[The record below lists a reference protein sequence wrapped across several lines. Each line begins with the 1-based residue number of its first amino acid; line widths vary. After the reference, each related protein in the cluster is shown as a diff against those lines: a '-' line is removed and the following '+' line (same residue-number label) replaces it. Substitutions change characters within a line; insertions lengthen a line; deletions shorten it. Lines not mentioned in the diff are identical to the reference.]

1 MDAFGADDEP
11 AIAVVDGADYTLFTG
26 LNSAGPPRPRV
37 IIDLSM
43 ADQIQLH
50 YVDLG
55 VSRVTDLKSEMSIG
69 RTEGNDLILNHPS
82 VSRKHAKLEPRGNK
96 WWIVDLKSTN
106 GVKVNG
112 SVVSEAQVNAGD
124 KIHVG
129 SVQLELKALPS
140 VDFSAESMFD
150 HPSGTVIR
158 RISDFNSEFGLDAS
172 VPRAPSEPGVK
183 PVPEVTREK
192 IFQVLVQVAKAM
204 LESDNLDSL
213 LETVME
219 MIFKYFS
226 VERGLIIL
234 FDEQGN
240 PIPKLTKFLDDTDA
254 RDIPISRNILNM
266 VAEQQVAFMTSNALE
281 DARLLGGKSIAIHG
295 IRSAMCVPLWN
306 RNRVIGAVQVDSR
319 IHVGRFTEEDLDLL
333 TALANFA
340 AVAIERA
347 QLNEKI
353 EQEQKI
359 RSKMERYHSPAVIDE
374 IVKGVVNINPEESEI
389 RTAEVS
395 ILFADISGFTTVSE
409 TKKPEEIAEFLSH
422 FFSCAVE
429 SIFAYGGTL
438 DKFIG
443 DAVMA
448 FFGAPIPQED
458 HADRA
463 VLAGL
468 MLQRLVGEWNTE
480 RERQGLT
487 TVKIRVGINSGPAVV
502 GNVGTEKRVDY
513 TVLGSSVNI
522 ASRLESGVAKP
533 GQLVISK
540 NTLDRVIGSF
550 KTESLGEFA
559 LKGLQQ
565 KMPVYAVLGAA
576 ADAPTRETVSATTN

>member
-1 MDAFGADDEP
+1 
-11 AIAVVDGADYTLFTG
+11 
-26 LNSAGPPRPRV
+26 
-37 IIDLSM
+37 M
-43 ADQIQLH
+43 ADQLQIH

-55 VSRVTDLKSEMSIG
+55 VPRVADLNSQLSVG

-82 VSRKHAKLEPRGNK
+82 VSRKHARFEARNEA
-96 WWIVDLKSTN
+96 WWIIDLKSTN

-112 SVVSEAQVNAGD
+112 NLVTEAQVEAGD
-124 KIHVG
+124 KIHIG
-129 SVQLELKALPS
+129 SVQIEVKAIPS

-150 HPSGTVIR
+150 NPSGTVIR
-158 RISDFNSEFGLDAS
+158 RISDFNSEFGLDLNEAAS
-172 VPRAPSEPGVK
+172 GGALRPTSEPGLA
-183 PVPEVTREK
+183 PEVTREK

-204 LESDNLDSL
+204 LQSDDLNSL
-213 LETVME
+213 LETVMD
-219 MIFKYFS
+219 MIFKYLP

-234 FDEQGN
+234 FDDEGT
-240 PIPKLTKFLDDTDA
+240 PVPKLTKFLEEVEGQ
-254 RDIPISRNILNM
+254 DIPISRTILKM
-266 VAEQQVAFMTSNALE
+266 VAEQQVSLMTSNALE

-306 RNRVIGAVQVDSR
+306 RNHVIGAVQVDSR

-347 QLNEKI
+347 QLSEKI
-353 EQEQKI
+353 EQERKI

-374 IVKGVVNINPEESEI
+374 IVKGVINVTDETEI
-389 RTAEVS
+389 RHAEVS

-409 TKKPEEIAEFLSH
+409 TKTPEEVAEFLSH
-422 FFSCAVE
+422 FFSFAVE

-448 FFGAPIPQED
+448 FFGAPIAQDD

-463 VLAGL
+463 ILAGL
-468 MLQRLVGEWNTE
+468 MMQKLVTDWNAE
-480 RERQGLT
+480 RERAGLPQ
-487 TVKIRVGINSGPAVV
+487 VRIRIGINSGPAVV

-513 TVLGSSVNI
+513 TVLGSAVNI

-533 GQLVISK
+533 GQLVISS
-540 NTLDRVIGSF
+540 NTLERVVGSF
-550 KTESLGEFA
+550 DTEALGEFA

-565 KMPVYAVLGAA
+565 KLPVYAVRGPTTSSIPTGTLQAA
-576 ADAPTRETVSATTN
+576 TSRG

>member
-1 MDAFGADDEP
+1 MEQ
-11 AIAVVDGADYTLFTG
+11 L
-26 LNSAGPPRPRV
+26 
-37 IIDLSM
+37 
-43 ADQIQLH
+43 QLH

-55 VSRVTDLKSEMSIG
+55 VPRVMDLKHELSVG

-82 VSRKHAKLEPRGNK
+82 VSRKHARFELRGDN

-106 GVKVNG
+106 GVKLNG
-112 SVVSEAQVNAGD
+112 NLVTEAQVAAGD
-124 KIHVG
+124 KLSVG
-129 SVQLELKALPS
+129 SVLLDARAMPS
-140 VDFSAESMFD
+140 VDFNADSMFD
-150 HPSGTVIR
+150 NPSGTVIR
-158 RISDFNSEFGLDAS
+158 RISDFNSEFGLDIS
-172 VPRAPSEPGVK
+172 EIMDKAPVTRPPSQPGLREPAVS
-183 PVPEVTREK
+183 REK
-192 IFQVLVQVAKAM
+192 IFQVLVQVAKA
-204 LESDNLDSL
+204 L
-213 LETVME
+213 LASEELQVVLTTVME
-219 MIFKYFS
+219 IIFRYLP

-234 FDEQGN
+234 FDEEGN
-240 PIPKLTKFLDDTDA
+240 PVPKLTKFIDGA
-254 RDIPISRNILNM
+254 EQQDIPISRTILKM
-266 VAEQQVAFMTSNALE
+266 VAQQQVALMTSNALE

-306 RNRVIGAVQVDSR
+306 KAHVIGAVQVDSP
-319 IHVGRFTEEDLDLL
+319 IHIGRFTEEDLDLL

-347 QLNEKI
+347 QLGEKV
-353 EQEQKI
+353 EQERKI

-374 IVKGVVNINPEESEI
+374 IVKGVVSADESEVRI
-389 RTAEVS
+389 ADVS
-395 ILFADISGFTTVSE
+395 ILFADISGFTTISE
-409 TKKPEEIAEFLSH
+409 TKKPEEVSEFLSH
-422 FFSCAVE
+422 FFTAAVD

-448 FFGAPIPQED
+448 FFGAPIPQDD

-468 MLQRLVGEWNTE
+468 MLQRLVMDWNTQ
-480 RERQGLT
+480 REKENLPPVR
-487 TVKIRVGINSGPAVV
+487 VRVGINSGLAVV

-533 GQLVISK
+533 GQVVISQ
-540 NTLDRVIGSF
+540 NTMDRIIGSF
-550 KTESLGEFA
+550 ETQSLGEFA

-565 KMPVYAVLGAA
+565 KMPVYAVTGTVGVAA
-576 ADAPTRETVSATTN
+576 PPALQGTSTRH

>member
-1 MDAFGADDEP
+1 MEQ
-11 AIAVVDGADYTLFTG
+11 L
-26 LNSAGPPRPRV
+26 
-37 IIDLSM
+37 
-43 ADQIQLH
+43 QLH

-55 VSRVTDLKSEMSIG
+55 VPRVMDLKHELSVG

-82 VSRKHAKLEPRGNK
+82 VSRKHAKFELRDEY

-106 GVKVNG
+106 GVKLNG
-112 SVVSEAQVNAGD
+112 NLVTEGQVAAGD
-124 KIHVG
+124 KISVG
-129 SVQLELKALPS
+129 SVQLEARALPS
-140 VDFSAESMFD
+140 VDFNADSMFD
-150 HPSGTVIR
+150 NPSGTVIR
-158 RISDFNSEFGLDAS
+158 RISDFNSEFGLDISEALENKGP
-172 VPRAPSEPGVK
+172 VTRPPSQPGLREPAVS
-183 PVPEVTREK
+183 REK
-192 IFQVLVQVAKAM
+192 IFQVLVQVAKA
-204 LESDNLDSL
+204 L
-213 LETVME
+213 LASEELQVVLTTVMDI
-219 MIFKYFS
+219 IFRYLP

-234 FDEQGN
+234 FDEDGN
-240 PIPKLTKFLDDTDA
+240 PIPKLTKFIEGADQQ
-254 RDIPISRNILNM
+254 DIPISRTILKM
-266 VAEQQVAFMTSNALE
+266 VAQQQVALMTSNALE

-306 RNRVIGAVQVDSR
+306 RQRVIGAVQVDSP
-319 IHVGRFTEEDLDLL
+319 IHIGSFTEEDLDLL

-347 QLNEKI
+347 QLAEKI
-353 EQEQKI
+353 EEERKI
-359 RSKMERYHSPAVIDE
+359 RSRMERYHSPAVVDE
-374 IVKGVVNINPEESEI
+374 IVKGSISTESEV
-389 RTAEVS
+389 RSTDVS

-409 TKKPEEIAEFLSH
+409 TKKPEEVAEFLSH

-448 FFGAPIPQED
+448 FFGAPLPQDD

-463 VLAGL
+463 VLTGL
-468 MLQRLVGEWNTE
+468 MLQRMVNDWNVERAKIDLPPVLV
-480 RERQGLT
+480 
-487 TVKIRVGINSGPAVV
+487 RVGINSGLAVV

-533 GQLVISK
+533 GQVVISQ
-540 NTLDRVIGSF
+540 NTMDRIMGSF
-550 KTESLGEFA
+550 ETEPLGEFA

-565 KMPVYAVLGAA
+565 KMPVYAVNGTVGVGAA
-576 ADAPTRETVSATTN
+576 PALQGTSTTR

>member
-1 MDAFGADDEP
+1 MEQ
-11 AIAVVDGADYTLFTG
+11 L
-26 LNSAGPPRPRV
+26 
-37 IIDLSM
+37 
-43 ADQIQLH
+43 QIH

-55 VSRVTDLKSEMSIG
+55 VPRVTDLKGELTVG
-69 RTEGNDLILNHPS
+69 RTEGNDLVLNHPS
-82 VSRKHAKLEPRGNK
+82 VSRRHARFDPRDDH

-112 SVVSEAQVNAGD
+112 NLVAEAQVNPGD
-124 KIHVG
+124 KILIG
-129 SVQLELKALPS
+129 SVQLELKRLPS
-140 VDFSAESMFD
+140 VNFTGESMFD
-150 HPSGTVIR
+150 NPSGTVIR
-158 RISDFNSEFGLDAS
+158 RISDFNSEFGLDLAELEKPTAQRVSDAGLRDAVAS
-172 VPRAPSEPGVK
+172 
-183 PVPEVTREK
+183 REK
-192 IFQVLVQVAKAM
+192 VFQVLVQVAKVLLQSED
-204 LESDNLDSL
+204 LESL
-213 LETVME
+213 LNTVMDI
-219 MIFKYFS
+219 IFKYLP

-234 FDEQGN
+234 FDENGE
-240 PIPKLTKFLDDTDA
+240 PVPKLTRFIEGADA
-254 RDIPISRNILNM
+254 RDIPISRTILNM
-266 VAEQQVAFMTSNALE
+266 VAQQQVALMTSNALE

-306 RNRVIGAVQVDSR
+306 RNRVIGAVQVDSP
-319 IHVGRFTEEDLDLL
+319 IHIGRFTEEDLDLI

-347 QLNEKI
+347 QLTERV
-353 EQEQKI
+353 EEERKI
-359 RSKMERYHSPAVIDE
+359 RSRMERYHSPAVVDE
-374 IVKGVVNINPEESEI
+374 IVRGSIAADEEEI

-409 TKKPEEIAEFLSH
+409 TKKPEEVAEFLSH

-463 VLAGL
+463 ILAGL
-468 MLQRLVGEWNTE
+468 MMQRLVGEWNAE
-480 RERQGLT
+480 REKISLPP
-487 TVKIRVGINSGPAVV
+487 VAIRVGINSGPAVV

-513 TVLGSSVNI
+513 TVLGSAVNI

-533 GQLVISK
+533 GQTVISK
-540 NTLDRVIGSF
+540 NTLERTIGSF
-550 KTESLGEFA
+550 QTESLGEVSM
-559 LKGLQQ
+559 KGMQQ
-565 KMPVYAVLGAA
+565 KLPVFSVLAAQMGRTSPGLSSTQHAAV
-576 ADAPTRETVSATTN
+576 R